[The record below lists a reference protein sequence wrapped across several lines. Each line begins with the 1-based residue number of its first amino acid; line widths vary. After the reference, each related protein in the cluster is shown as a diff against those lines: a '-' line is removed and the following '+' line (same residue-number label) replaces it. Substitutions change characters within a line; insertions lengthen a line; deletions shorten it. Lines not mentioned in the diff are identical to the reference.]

1 MSIALDLAMRL
12 DPSVMAQQAG
22 ITLDPWQERMVQ
34 SQAQRQLLNC
44 SRQSGKSTVTGVL
57 AVHTAFYEP
66 KSPVLLLSKAQRQS
80 QELFRKCLDVYHGL
94 GGSVDEAKAESALQ
108 LELDNG
114 SRIISLPGKEETIRS
129 FSGVKLLII
138 DEASR
143 VPDALYMAVLPMLAV
158 SGGRT
163 ILLSTPFGTR
173 GFFWE
178 AWKQRAAWD
187 YYEVRA
193 EQCPRISPEFL
204 AEMKELMG
212 EWWFEQE
219 FHCKFM
225 DSETAAFRSEDIER
239 IMQADIETWAL

>member
-1 MSIALDLAMRL
+1 
-12 DPSVMAQQAG
+12 MAQQAG

-34 SQAQRQLLNC
+34 SQAQNILLNC
-44 SRQSGKSTVTGVL
+44 SRQSGKSTCASVP

-80 QELFRKCLDVYHGL
+80 HELFRKCLDVYKAL
-94 GGSVDEAKAESALQ
+94 GGAVNEPEAESALQ

-114 SRIISLPGKEETIRS
+114 SRIISLPGKEDTVRS

-158 SGGRT
+158 SGGRI

-178 AWKQRAAWD
+178 AWKQRQAWD
-187 YYEVRA
+187 YYEVPA

-204 AEMKELMG
+204 AEMRELMG

-225 DSETAAFRSEDIER
+225 DSETAAFRSADIER
-239 IMQADIETWAL
+239 IMQSDIETWSL

>member
-1 MSIALDLAMRL
+1 VSIALDLAMRL
-12 DPSVMAQQAG
+12 DPSVMASQAG

-57 AVHTAFYEP
+57 AVHTAVYEP
-66 KSPVLLLSKAQRQS
+66 KSLILLLSKAQRQS

-94 GGSVDEAKAESALQ
+94 GEQVDEAEAESALR
-108 LELDNG
+108 LELPNG
-114 SRIISLPGKEETIRS
+114 SRIVSLPGTEGTVRS
-129 FSGVKLLII
+129 YSGVKLLVI

-143 VPDALYMAVLPMLAV
+143 VEDALYMSVLPMLAV

-163 ILLSTPFGTR
+163 VMLSSPWGTR
-173 GFFWE
+173 GFFYQ
-178 AWKQRAAWD
+178 AYLQRAKWD
-187 YYEVRA
+187 YYEVPA

-204 AEMKELMG
+204 EEMRELMG

-225 DSETAAFRSEDIER
+225 DSETAAFRSADIDR
-239 IMQADIETWAL
+239 IMQSDIETWAL

>member
-1 MSIALDLAMRL
+1 MRL
-12 DPSVMAQQAG
+12 DPSVMAAQAG
-22 ITLDPWQERMVQ
+22 ITLDPWQARMVQ

-108 LELDNG
+108 LELENG

-178 AWKQRAAWD
+178 AWKRRAEWD
-187 YYEVRA
+187 YYEIPA
-193 EQCPRISPEFL
+193 TECPRISAEFL
-204 AEMKELMG
+204 LEEKNTMG
-212 EWWFEQE
+212 EWWFLQE
-219 FHCKFM
+219 YACRFL
-225 DSETAAFRSEDIER
+225 DAQTASFRS
-239 IMQADIETWAL
+239 ADIEQMVDQEVGVWSL